1 MKIAILYGGISSEHK
16 ISIKTAFAIAEAISK
31 KFDIEM
37 IHLNGHISA
46 HLKKMLSSDL
56 VINALHGGDGEDGT
70 IQAYLDLHHI
80 PYTGSGAKASKISMD
95 KNYSKIIAQSLNI
108 STPKWFLIKR
118 SKDFDIKLHYSNI
131 SKFDFPFVVKPSDE
145 GSTHGLTIIQKNDDI
160 EKAIIRAFEFSDEI
174 LIEKFISGRELT
186 VGILG
191 DKTLPIV
198 EIKPS
203 HDHYDYDC
211 KYKEGLSDYV
221 VPAQLSDSLGGK
233 ISEDAMKIHEA
244 LGCRHY
250 SRVDF
255 RINDNG
261 EYYFLEINTLPGM
274 TSTSLLP
281 KAAKAVGLDF
291 IDLIQTIINMAKME

>member
-1 MKIAILYGGISSEHK
+1 MKIAILYGGISSENK

-95 KNYSKIIAQSLNI
+95 KNHSKIIAQSLNI
-108 STPKWFLIKR
+108 STPKWLLIKR
-118 SKDFDIKLHYSNI
+118 SKEFDIKSHYSNI

-174 LIEKFISGRELT
+174 LVEKFISGRELT
-186 VGILG
+186 IGILG

-221 VPAQLSDSLGGK
+221 VPAQLSDSLGKK
-233 ISEDAMKIHEA
+233 ISEDAMNIHEA

-281 KAAKAVGLDF
+281 KAAKAAGLDF

>member
-1 MKIAILYGGISSEHK
+1 MKIAILYGGVSSENK
-16 ISIKTAFAIAEAISK
+16 ISIKTAFAIAEAMSK

-56 VINALHGGDGEDGT
+56 VINALHGGDCEDGT

-95 KNYSKIIAQSLNI
+95 KNHSKIIAQSLNI

-118 SKDFDIKLHYSNI
+118 SKEFDIKSHYSNI

-145 GSTHGLTIIQKNDDI
+145 GSTHGLTIIQRNDDI

-174 LIEKFISGRELT
+174 LVEKFISGRELT
-186 VGILG
+186 IGSLG

-221 VPAQLSDSLGGK
+221 VPAQLSDALGKK
-233 ISEDAMKIHEA
+233 ISEDAMNIHEA

-255 RINDNG
+255 RINDND

-281 KAAKAVGLDF
+281 KAAKAAGLDF

>member
-1 MKIAILYGGISSEHK
+1 MKIAILYGGISSENK

-95 KNYSKIIAQSLNI
+95 KNHSKIIAQSLNI

-145 GSTHGLTIIQKNDDI
+145 GSTHGLTIIKKNDDI

-174 LIEKFISGRELT
+174 LVEKFISGRELT
-186 VGILG
+186 IGILG

-211 KYKEGLSDYV
+211 KYKEGLSDYI
-221 VPAQLSDSLGGK
+221 VPAQLSDSLRGK

-281 KAAKAVGLDF
+281 KAAKAAGLDF

>member
-1 MKIAILYGGISSEHK
+1 MKIAILYGGISSENK

-46 HLKKMLSSDL
+46 YLKKMLSSDL

-95 KNYSKIIAQSLNI
+95 KNHSKIIAQSLNI

-174 LIEKFISGRELT
+174 LVEKFISGRELT
-186 VGILG
+186 IGILG

-221 VPAQLSDSLGGK
+221 VPAQLSDSLGEK
-233 ISEDAMKIHEA
+233 ISEDAMNIHEA

-281 KAAKAVGLDF
+281 KAAKAAGLDF

>member
-1 MKIAILYGGISSEHK
+1 MKIAILYGGISSENK

-37 IHLNGHISA
+37 IHLNGHISM

-70 IQAYLDLHHI
+70 IQAYLDLHNI
-80 PYTGSGAKASKISMD
+80 PYTGSGSKASKISMD
-95 KNYSKIIAQSLNI
+95 KNHSKIIAQSLNI

-174 LIEKFISGRELT
+174 LVEKFISGRELT
-186 VGILG
+186 IGILG

-211 KYKEGLSDYV
+211 KYKEGLSDYI
-221 VPAQLSDSLGGK
+221 VPAKLSDSLGEK
-233 ISEDAMKIHEA
+233 ISEDAMNIHEA

-255 RINDNG
+255 RINDND

-281 KAAKAVGLDF
+281 KAAKAAGLDF

>member
-1 MKIAILYGGISSEHK
+1 MKIAILYGGISSENK

-46 HLKKMLSSDL
+46 YLKKMLSSDL

-70 IQAYLDLHHI
+70 IQAYLDLHNI
-80 PYTGSGAKASKISMD
+80 PYTGSGSKASKISMD
-95 KNYSKIIAQSLNI
+95 KNHSKIIAQSLNI

-174 LIEKFISGRELT
+174 LVEKFISGRELT
-186 VGILG
+186 IGILG

-221 VPAQLSDSLGGK
+221 VPAQLSDSLGEK
-233 ISEDAMKIHEA
+233 ISEDAMNIHEA

-255 RINDNG
+255 RINDND

-281 KAAKAVGLDF
+281 KAAKAAGLDF

>member
-1 MKIAILYGGISSEHK
+1 MKIVILYGGMSSEHK

-31 KFDIEM
+31 KFDIDM
-37 IHLNGHISA
+37 VHLNGHIST

-56 VINALHGGDGEDGT
+56 VINALHGGDGENGT

-95 KNYSKIIAQSLNI
+95 KNISKIIAQSINI
-108 STPKWFLIKR
+108 LTPKWFLVKR
-118 SKDFDIKLHYSNI
+118 TKDSGIKLHDGDI
-131 SKFDFPFVVKPSDE
+131 SKFDLPFVVKPSDE
-145 GSTHGLTIIQKNDDI
+145 GSTHGLTIIQEIDDL
-160 EKAIIRAFEFSDEI
+160 EEAIARAFEFGDEI

-186 VGILG
+186 VGVLG
-191 DKTLPIV
+191 DKALPIV

-211 KYKEGLSDYV
+211 KYREGLSDYV
-221 VPAQLSDSLGGK
+221 IPAKLPDSLGER
-233 ISEDAMKIHEA
+233 ISKDAIRIHEA

-255 RINDNG
+255 RINDND

-281 KAAKAVGLDF
+281 KAAKAAGLDF

>member
-37 IHLNGHISA
+37 IHLNGHIST

-95 KNYSKIIAQSLNI
+95 KNHSKIIAQSLNI

-118 SKDFDIKLHYSNI
+118 SKDFDIKSHYSNI

-174 LIEKFISGRELT
+174 LVEKFISGRELT
-186 VGILG
+186 IGILG

-221 VPAQLSDSLGGK
+221 VPAQLSDSLRGK

-244 LGCRHY
+244 IGCRHY

-281 KAAKAVGLDF
+281 KAAKAAGLDF

>member
-1 MKIAILYGGISSEHK
+1 MKIVILYGGMSSEHK
-16 ISIKTAFAIAEAISK
+16 ISIKTAFAIAGAISK
-31 KFDIEM
+31 KFDIDM
-37 IHLNGHISA
+37 VHLNGHIST

-56 VINALHGGDGEDGT
+56 VINALHGGDGENGT

-95 KNYSKIIAQSLNI
+95 KNISKIIAQSINI
-108 STPKWFLIKR
+108 LTPKWFFVKR
-118 SKDFDIKLHYSNI
+118 NKDSGIKLHDGDI
-131 SKFDFPFVVKPSDE
+131 SKFDLPFVVKPSDE
-145 GSTHGLTIIQKNDDI
+145 GSTHGLTIIQEIDDL
-160 EKAIIRAFEFSDEI
+160 EEAIARAFEFGDEI

-186 VGILG
+186 VGVLG
-191 DKTLPIV
+191 DKALPIV

-211 KYKEGLSDYV
+211 KYREGLSDYV
-221 VPAQLSDSLGGK
+221 IPAKLPDSLGER
-233 ISEDAMKIHEA
+233 ISKDAIRIHEA

-255 RINDNG
+255 RINDND

-281 KAAKAVGLDF
+281 KAAKAAGLDF

>member
-1 MKIAILYGGISSEHK
+1 MKIAILYGGVSSENK

-95 KNYSKIIAQSLNI
+95 KNHSKIIAQSLNI

-145 GSTHGLTIIQKNDDI
+145 GSTHGLTIIKKNDDI

-174 LIEKFISGRELT
+174 LVEKFIFGKELT

-221 VPAQLSDSLGGK
+221 VPAQLSDSLRGK

-255 RINDNG
+255 RINDND

-281 KAAKAVGLDF
+281 KAAKAAGLDF